1 MSMHARTLLLFVAL
15 CCGTHANAESCSD
28 RYDAI
33 KSAAM
38 YCDFFC
44 DQRKL
49 VPLQQAYEANCIVLA
64 VPLSWFPLEERPD
77 EPDFFAD
84 SEAIKPHANRRPIL

>member
-1 MSMHARTLLLFVAL
+1 MHARNLLLFAAL
-15 CCGTHANAESCSD
+15 CSGTPVNAESCSD

-44 DQRKL
+44 DQRQL
-49 VPLQQAYEANCIVLA
+49 APLQRAYEANCIVLA
-64 VPLSWFPLEERPD
+64 VPLSWFPLEEQPD
-77 EPDFFAD
+77 EADLFAG
-84 SEAIKPHANRRPIL
+84 SEAVKGLADRRPVL

>member
-1 MSMHARTLLLFVAL
+1 MHARNLLLFVAL

-49 VPLQQAYEANCIVLA
+49 GPLQRAYEANCIVLA
-64 VPLSWFPLEERPD
+64 VPLSWFPLDELPD
-77 EPDFFAD
+77 ESDSFAG
-84 SEAIKPHANRRPIL
+84 SETTKSYANRRPAL

>member
-1 MSMHARTLLLFVAL
+1 MHARNLLLFAAL
-15 CCGTHANAESCSD
+15 CCGTPVNAESCSD

-49 VPLQQAYEANCIVLA
+49 APLQRAYEANCIVLA
-64 VPLSWFPLEERPD
+64 VPLSWFPLEELPD
-77 EPDFFAD
+77 ESDLFAG
-84 SEAIKPHANRRPIL
+84 SEAIKPHANRRPVL